1 MDVARSLCGDGA
13 ATAATT
19 SGHAAAGPSASCA
32 DAGCAADNGAAS
44 ADARARGGSA
54 SIQGAGCQSSDCED
68 ARYTCGAD
76 ACYAKS
82 GSYSV
87 AESKNCSSGHSADAR
102 EISRRADC
110 STATF
115 PWRQSR
121 RASFWARNSAAGAA
135 EVRAR
140 GAGARDWRDEKW
152 NFWAFDNARAAAAV
166 Q

>member
-1 MDVARSLCGDGA
+1 MDVARSFCRDGA

-19 SGHAAAGPSASCA
+19 SGHAAASACASCA
-32 DAGCAADNGAAS
+32 DAGCTADNGATD

-54 SIQGAGCQSSDCED
+54 SIQGADCQSSDCED

-76 ACYAKS
+76 ACDAKS

-87 AESKNCSSGHSADAR
+87 AESKSSARGHSADAR
-102 EISRRADC
+102 EIPSGAGCSEIRDCDKRR
-110 STATF
+110 
-115 PWRQSR
+115 
-121 RASFWARNSAAGAA
+121 AAGAA